1 MTNAPVRRMRGFTL
15 IEVLVAAALVAILAA
30 VAYPS
35 YREHLVK
42 ASRTAAQNELLE
54 LSSVQEK
61 IYLNSNGY
69 TANLESAYSG
79 TAAGGLGR
87 TGAKTADGR
96 YTLSLAVVG
105 QSYTLTATPVS
116 GTPQQ
121 NDGAFSIASNGSR
134 LCVAQAAKWCGTNG
148 TW

>member
-1 MTNAPVRRMRGFTL
+1 MERGFTL
-15 IEVLVAAALVAILAA
+15 IEVLVAAALVAILVA

-35 YREHLVK
+35 YRDHLIK

-54 LSSVQEK
+54 LSSMQEK

-69 TANLESAYSG
+69 TGDVEAAYTG
-79 TAAGGLGR
+79 TSAGGLGR
-87 TGAKTADGR
+87 TGAKTTDGK

-105 QSYTLTATPVS
+105 QSYTLTATPVT

-121 NDGAFSIASNGSR
+121 SDGAFSVASNGSR
-134 LCVAQAAKWCGTNG
+134 VCVAPAPKWCGSNG